1 MSRAKEEALGASGKD
16 LAVDD
21 LPKGMFHHLADPADL
36 PAAKKPCM
44 DPGSRNAP
52 NSSPSTSSGSAPAM
66 PAYSPA
72 PLAAAALTAPPI
84 GLAPTQAATAAAAPN
99 TSATRATAYA
109 SVGSASILAPALPAS
124 LFTSPTPGAPP
135 PQSAARAHGGRL
147 PDAFPPTSPH
157 GSHRPPPGSRAGTVG
172 DPYRMARRVYGCL
185 LFSWPSQEDAAAFRK
200 LFPLTLKVSNS
211 RPLLLKVFEDRFAAF
226 TAAKAAGAPTLSI
239 RNVPL
244 DFDPEDI
251 RAYLLGSTEPDGS
264 HWLADLTDF
273 HRASDP
279 YEDTYIT
286 HLAGLPVATPDDP
299 DFERIL
305 SRNPNGGEQT
315 SHAAQ
320 LFQPRVR
327 TLPLTPL
334 YSLAAP
340 PPAFLTAAGRP
351 RTLTPTPLLHSAP
364 AYPLPRSQHTLPDL
378 SPPPVSS
385 PADPLHSHELPPP
398 AQPPPTPASPH
409 SLPVQPHPLG
419 PIPHLAP
426 GLWPFAPHCTH
437 PTPLLTPHSC
447 PPPPTTSPT
456 GTLRCLFPLS
466 LSALSPPSSP
476 TALSF
481 PCPLYGWAFFH
492 PCSLP
497 SCPPPFSNALP
508 HASNILGNHAAPTT
522 FRNDPG
528 LLYVGLDDKVETWTC
543 ALCDFTCGAALDSA
557 MVHIQSAMHTSR
569 VKAMAHR
576 PAAKEAFGPWSAQ
589 KPSVATFLRG

>member
-1 MSRAKEEALGASGKD
+1 MSPAKEEALGASGKD

-21 LPKGMFHHLADPADL
+21 LPKGMFHHLAEPADL

-52 NSSPSTSSGSAPAM
+52 NSSPSISSGSAPAM

-124 LFTSPTPGAPP
+124 LFTSPTPSG
-135 PQSAARAHGGRL
+135 L
-147 PDAFPPTSPH
+147 E
-157 GSHRPPPGSRAGTVG
+157 SHRSEILAGVNAQLCGFMFASGIIHSVEQTVG
-172 DPYRMARRVYGCL
+172 DPYRMARRVYGRL
-185 LFSWPSQEDAAAFRK
+185 LFSWPTQEDAAAFRK

-364 AYPLPRSQHTLPDL
+364 AYPLPRTPPLGTH
-378 SPPPVSS
+378 PPPRARALALCSPLYPPHPSS
-385 PADPLHSHELPPP
+385 HPPLLPPP
-398 AQPPPTPASPH
+398 ANNLPHRNPPLPLP
-409 SLPVQPHPLG
+409 SLPVYTL
-419 PIPHLAP
+419 
-426 GLWPFAPHCTH
+426 T
-437 PTPLLTPHSC
+437 TLLPYS
-447 PPPPTTSPT
+447 SQ
-456 GTLRCLFPLS
+456 LS
-466 LSALSPPSSP
+466 LSPIWLG
-476 TALSF
+476 L
-481 PCPLYGWAFFH
+481 
-492 PCSLP
+492 LP
-497 SCPPPFSNALP
+497 SLLPSKLPPPFSNALP
-508 HASNILGNHAAPTT
+508 HAGNILGNHAAPTT

>member
-1 MSRAKEEALGASGKD
+1 MTMSPAKEEALGASGKD

-21 LPKGMFHHLADPADL
+21 LPKGMFHHLAEPADL

-52 NSSPSTSSGSAPAM
+52 NSSPSISSGSAPAM

-124 LFTSPTPGAPP
+124 LFTSPTPCAPP
-135 PQSAARAHGGRL
+135 PQSAARAHGGHL

-172 DPYRMARRVYGCL
+172 DPYRMARRVYGRL
-185 LFSWPSQEDAAAFRK
+185 LFSWPTQEDAAAFRK

-327 TLPLTPL
+327 TQPIPCTATSFPHPLNPPLPLRLPTL
-334 YSLAAP
+334 YLCS
-340 PPAFLTAAGRP
+340 
-351 RTLTPTPLLHSAP
+351 PTPWDPSPTSRPGFGPLLP
-364 AYPLPRSQHTLPDL
+364 IVPTPPLFS
-378 SPPPVSS
+378 
-385 PADPLHSHELPPP
+385 
-398 AQPPPTPASPH
+398 PPTPAP
-409 SLPVQPHPLG
+409 PRQQ
-419 PIPHLAP
+419 
-426 GLWPFAPHCTH
+426 
-437 PTPLLTPHSC
+437 
-447 PPPPTTSPT
+447 PPPQEPSAASSFSP
-456 GTLRCLFPLS
+456 C
-466 LSALSPPSSP
+466 
-476 TALSF
+476 
-481 PCPLYGWAFFH
+481 
-492 PCSLP
+492 
-497 SCPPPFSNALP
+497 
-508 HASNILGNHAAPTT
+508 NILGNHAAPTT